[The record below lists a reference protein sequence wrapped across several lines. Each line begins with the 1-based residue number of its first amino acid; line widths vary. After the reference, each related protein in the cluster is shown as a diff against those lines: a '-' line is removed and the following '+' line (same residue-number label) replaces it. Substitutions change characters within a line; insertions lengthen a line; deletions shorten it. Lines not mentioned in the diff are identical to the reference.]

1 MYTYLFLNGEGK
13 FEVHVTVR
21 STGKEKGTAKRS
33 RSGRIR
39 SSGKTFCPCTWKS
52 AGSRIPLYDDRM
64 QRGTDRTIRCQVLP
78 RSGKDVRKY
87 REIILHSWNCRGGK
101 KAAALSDG
109 MGAGET
115 ACKESTL
122 VIELLEELLAAGF
135 PEKAAVQ
142 MINTTLA
149 TGREEI
155 HYSTVDLSV
164 FDLYSGECEI
174 VKAGASS
181 TFIKKKDCVE
191 HLSSTSLPIG
201 VVHHI
206 EIDSVRR
213 KLEDGDF
220 VIMVTDGILDALP
233 VGEQDILLETIIQ
246 GSAIVNPKEMAHH
259 ILEQVL
265 AWTGREPADDM
276 TVIVVGMWEICDRNT
291 LQARMDSV

>member
-1 MYTYLFLNGEGK
+1 
-13 FEVHVTVR
+13 
-21 STGKEKGTAKRS
+21 
-33 RSGRIR
+33 
-39 SSGKTFCPCTWKS
+39 
-52 AGSRIPLYDDRM
+52 
-64 QRGTDRTIRCQVLP
+64 
-78 RSGKDVRKY
+78 
-87 REIILHSWNCRGGK
+87 
-101 KAAALSDG
+101 
-109 MGAGET
+109 
-115 ACKESTL
+115 
-122 VIELLEELLAAGF
+122 
-135 PEKAAVQ
+135 

-233 VGEQDILLETIIQ
+233 VGEQDLILEMMIQ
-246 GSAIVNPKEMAHH
+246 GTAKQNPKEMAHY

-265 AWTGREPADDM
+265 SWNGEAPLDDM
-276 TVIVVGMWEICDRNT
+276 TVLVVGIWE
-291 LQARMDSV
+291 V

>member
-1 MYTYLFLNGEGK
+1 
-13 FEVHVTVR
+13 
-21 STGKEKGTAKRS
+21 
-33 RSGRIR
+33 
-39 SSGKTFCPCTWKS
+39 
-52 AGSRIPLYDDRM
+52 
-64 QRGTDRTIRCQVLP
+64 
-78 RSGKDVRKY
+78 
-87 REIILHSWNCRGGK
+87 
-101 KAAALSDG
+101 
-109 MGAGET
+109 
-115 ACKESTL
+115 
-122 VIELLEELLAAGF
+122 
-135 PEKAAVQ
+135 

-233 VGEQDILLETIIQ
+233 VGEQDNCLKR
-246 GSAIVNPKEMAHH
+246 SF
-259 ILEQVL
+259 
-265 AWTGREPADDM
+265 REA
-276 TVIVVGMWEICDRNT
+276 
-291 LQARMDSV
+291 L

>member
-1 MYTYLFLNGEGK
+1 ME
-13 FEVHVTVR
+13 
-21 STGKEKGTAKRS
+21 
-33 RSGRIR
+33 
-39 SSGKTFCPCTWKS
+39 
-52 AGSRIPLYDDRM
+52 
-64 QRGTDRTIRCQVLP
+64 LP
-78 RSGKDVRKY
+78 
-87 REIILHSWNCRGGK
+87 GGK

-206 EIDSVRR
+206 EID
-213 KLEDGDF
+213 
-220 VIMVTDGILDALP
+220 ALP

-259 ILEQVL
+259 ILEQVM

>member
-1 MYTYLFLNGEGK
+1 M
-13 FEVHVTVR
+13 
-21 STGKEKGTAKRS
+21 
-33 RSGRIR
+33 
-39 SSGKTFCPCTWKS
+39 
-52 AGSRIPLYDDRM
+52 
-64 QRGTDRTIRCQVLP
+64 
-78 RSGKDVRKY
+78 
-87 REIILHSWNCRGGK
+87 
-101 KAAALSDG
+101 
-109 MGAGET
+109 
-115 ACKESTL
+115 
-122 VIELLEELLAAGF
+122 
-135 PEKAAVQ
+135 
-142 MINTTLA
+142 
-149 TGREEI
+149 
-155 HYSTVDLSV
+155 DLSV

-233 VGEQDILLETIIQ
+233 VGEQDIIAGNDHSGKCYSQSERNGASYPGT
-246 GSAIVNPKEMAHH
+246 GPG
-259 ILEQVL
+259 